1 MGPIQPLIEGTSLAC
16 LRKALAVELAGT
28 IEALRLGD
36 AAEAAARL
44 TSWMRDTAAAL
55 DPETWA
61 AASEREHERWQESHT
76 ITPLSRRSS
85 GDASAWFW
93 GSRWSEPHALAVPA
107 AALCE
112 LLETITAA
120 AGARG
125 WWSELAGES
134 LNLTD
139 EPGAID
145 QARGLLRAAAEE
157 GTIAADEV
165 RFWRQVAGV
174 GAVRALG
181 AAAAAQR
188 HAEAITVLERE
199 IAHLQR
205 GVAQAQEAALA
216 ARRAR
221 ALDSARLLGGTRAGR
236 WVVWAMAEIGAS
248 RVGTAGE
255 DSVNPDVHPRELVLE
270 VPDGDMPR
278 DVDVTLRLV
287 GDASRVGGRF
297 GGDTLVRHG
306 DVPVGEVLAVA
317 DALGIKVRRG

>member
-76 ITPLSRRSS
+76 ITPLSRR
-85 GDASAWFW
+85 W
-93 GSRWSEPHALAVPA
+93 REPPALAVPA

-248 RVGTAGE
+248 RV

-287 GDASRVGGRF
+287 GDASRVGGRDSRDAELLQRLGVRF

>member
-1 MGPIQPLIEGTSLAC
+1 MMTLIEGTSLAC
-16 LRKALAVELAGT
+16 LRKARAVDLAGP
-28 IEALRLGD
+28 IEALRAGD
-36 AAEAAARL
+36 AEAAAARL
-44 TSWMRDTAAAL
+44 TSWLRDTAAAH

-61 AASEREHERWQESHT
+61 AAPALEHERWQESHT
-76 ITPLSRRSS
+76 ITALSRQWR
-85 GDASAWFW
+85 
-93 GSRWSEPHALAVPA
+93 EPHAVAVPA

-145 QARGLLRAAAEE
+145 HARGLLRAAAEE

-174 GAVRALG
+174 GTVRALG

-205 GVAQAQEAALA
+205 GVAQAQEAAMT

-221 ALDSARLLGGTRAGR
+221 ALDIARLLGGTRAGR

-248 RVGTAGE
+248 RV
-255 DSVNPDVHPRELVLE
+255 DSLVLE

-287 GDASRVGGRF
+287 GGAP
-297 GGDTLVRHG
+297 LVRHG
-306 DVPVGEVLAVA
+306 DVPVCEALAVA

>member
-1 MGPIQPLIEGTSLAC
+1 MMRPLIEGTSLAC
-16 LRKALAVELAGT
+16 FRRALAVELAGT
-28 IEALRLGD
+28 LEALRVGD
-36 AAEAAARL
+36 AADAASRL
-44 TSWMRDTAAAL
+44 TSWLRDTAAAH

-61 AASEREHERWQESHT
+61 AAPAREHERWQETHT
-76 ITPLSRRSS
+76 ITALSRQWR
-85 GDASAWFW
+85 
-93 GSRWSEPHALAVPA
+93 EPHALAVPA

-112 LLETITAA
+112 ILETITAA
-120 AGARG
+120 AGCAG
-125 WWSELAGES
+125 WWSELAGDAH
-134 LNLTD
+134 NLTD
-139 EPGAID
+139 EPGAIEW
-145 QARGLLRAAAEE
+145 ARGLLRAAAEE

-165 RFWRQVAGV
+165 RFWRQVASV

-188 HAEAITVLERE
+188 HAEALAHLERE
-199 IAHLQR
+199 IATLQR
-205 GVAQAQEAALA
+205 RVGEAQEAALA

-248 RVGTAGE
+248 RV
-255 DSVNPDVHPRELVLE
+255 DSVNPDVHPSELVLE

-278 DVDVTLRLV
+278 DVDVTL
-287 GDASRVGGRF
+287 RF